1 MATDTETRAR
11 DRAADA
17 GRRPYRFSV
26 GQFWRLLDSGIIPE
40 SHVELV
46 RGRIYRMTRHEPH
59 NFSTRRAARLL
70 EALLPQGLYVRKE
83 ESMRHEDSSVLEPD
97 VAVVPG
103 SADAFQADLPKTS
116 EAALIVE
123 VCASTRTSDYRLK
136 TRLYASAGVPV
147 YWVVDV
153 DGRKIDVFSEPTGAG
168 REASYSRHA
177 AFAEGE
183 PAPVVVDGVEV
194 GRIDAKELLP
204 PLENP
209 KKPTTNPPA

>member
-26 GQFWRLLDSGIIPE
+26 AQFWRLLDAGIIPE

-59 NFSTRRAARLL
+59 NFTVFRTTKLLRAV
-70 EALLPQGLYVRKE
+70 LPQGFNARE
-83 ESMRHEDSSVLEPD
+83 EKSMRHEDSSVLEPD

-103 SADAFQADLPKTS
+103 SADDFQPDLPKTS

-168 REASYSRHA
+168 RDAGYARRE
-177 AFAEGE
+177 AFAEGS
-183 PAPVVVDGVEV
+183 PAPVTLNGVEV
-194 GRIDAKELLP
+194 GRIDAKDVLP
-204 PLENP
+204 P
-209 KKPTTNPPA
+209 A